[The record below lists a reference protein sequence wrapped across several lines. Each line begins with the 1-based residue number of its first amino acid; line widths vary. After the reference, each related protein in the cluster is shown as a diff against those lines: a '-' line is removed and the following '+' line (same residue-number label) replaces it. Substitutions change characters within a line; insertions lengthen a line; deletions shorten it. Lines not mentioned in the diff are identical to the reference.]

1 MSLLLLLQAP
11 SEVLAMNTAPTPKC
25 PKHRVFMKFHSG
37 EWPHR
42 FYLCPL
48 CRDHWRE
55 HPGSMG
61 KTDLHK
67 AFEAY

>member
-1 MSLLLLLQAP
+1 
-11 SEVLAMNTAPTPKC
+11 MNTAPTPKC